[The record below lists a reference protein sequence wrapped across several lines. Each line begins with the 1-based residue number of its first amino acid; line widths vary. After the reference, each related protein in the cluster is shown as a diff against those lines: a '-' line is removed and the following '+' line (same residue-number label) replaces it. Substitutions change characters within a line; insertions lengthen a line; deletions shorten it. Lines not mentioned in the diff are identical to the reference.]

1 MTREIQQLFI
11 WPFESFNNK
20 DIADIRNSNDKHMI
34 KELIEDK
41 KQSFDGAVEHFSN
54 EMAKIRTG
62 RAHPGLVEN
71 LSVDYYGTRT
81 PLRQIASI
89 SIPEARQILISP
101 WDKGSLVLIEAAI
114 RESDLGLNPGND
126 GVALRITLPA
136 LTEETRKNLVK
147 SLNSRAEEARI
158 TVRNIREEIWK
169 DIQDF
174 EKAGDISEDDKF
186 AGKEELQKIVD
197 EYNQKLETLR
207 KKKEEEVMTV

>member
-1 MTREIQQLFI
+1 
-11 WPFESFNNK
+11 
-20 DIADIRNSNDKHMI
+20 MI
-34 KELIEDK
+34 KELIEDR
-41 KQSFDGAVEHFSN
+41 KQSFESAVTHF
-54 EMAKIRTG
+54 EGEAIKIRTG

-147 SLNSRAEEARI
+147 SLNQKAEEARI
-158 TVRNIREEIWK
+158 AVRNVREEIWR

-174 EKAGDISEDDKF
+174 EKSGDISEDDKF
-186 AGKEELQKIVD
+186 AGKEELQKVVD

>member
-1 MTREIQQLFI
+1 MV
-11 WPFESFNNK
+11 
-20 DIADIRNSNDKHMI
+20 
-34 KELIEDK
+34 KELIDDK
-41 KQSFDGAVEHFSN
+41 KQNFDSTVEHFAEEAS
-54 EMAKIRTG
+54 KIRTG

-147 SLNSRAEEARI
+147 SLNQRAEEARI
-158 TVRNIREEIWK
+158 AVRNVREEIWK

-174 EKAGDISEDDKF
+174 EKSGDISEDDKF
-186 AGKEELQKIVD
+186 FGKEELQKVVD
-197 EYNQKLETLR
+197 EYNQKLEVIR
-207 KKKEEEVMTV
+207 KKKEEEVLTV

>member
-1 MTREIQQLFI
+1 MV
-11 WPFESFNNK
+11 
-20 DIADIRNSNDKHMI
+20 

-41 KQSFDGAVEHFSN
+41 RASFESAIEHFSV

-136 LTEETRKNLVK
+136 LTEETRKSLVK
-147 SLNSRAEEARI
+147 SLNQRAEEARI
-158 TVRNIREEIWK
+158 AVRNIREEIWK

-174 EKAGDISEDDKF
+174 EKEGTISEDDKF
-186 AGKEELQKIVD
+186 TGKDELQKVID
-197 EYNQKLETLR
+197 EYNQKLEVLR

>member
-1 MTREIQQLFI
+1 MV
-11 WPFESFNNK
+11 
-20 DIADIRNSNDKHMI
+20 

-41 KQSFDGAVEHFSN
+41 RASFESAIEHFSV

-71 LSVDYYGTRT
+71 LPVDYYGTRT

-101 WDKGSLVLIEAAI
+101 WDKGLLVLIEAAI

-136 LTEETRKNLVK
+136 LTEETRKTLVK
-147 SLNSRAEEARI
+147 SLNQRAEEARI
-158 TVRNIREEIWK
+158 AVRNIREEIWK

-174 EKAGDISEDDKF
+174 EKEGTISEDDKF
-186 AGKEELQKIVD
+186 AGKDELQKVID
-197 EYNQKLETLR
+197 EYNQKLEVLR

>member
-1 MTREIQQLFI
+1 
-11 WPFESFNNK
+11 
-20 DIADIRNSNDKHMI
+20 MI

-41 KQSFDGAVEHFSN
+41 RQSFEGAVEHFSN
-54 EMAKIRTG
+54 EAAKIRTG

>member
-1 MTREIQQLFI
+1 MV
-11 WPFESFNNK
+11 
-20 DIADIRNSNDKHMI
+20 

-41 KQSFDGAVEHFSN
+41 RSSFESAIEHFSV

-136 LTEETRKNLVK
+136 LTEETRKTLVK
-147 SLNSRAEEARI
+147 SLNQKAEEARI
-158 TVRNIREEIWK
+158 AVRNIREEIWK

-174 EKAGDISEDDKF
+174 EKEGTISEDDKF
-186 AGKEELQKIVD
+186 SGKEELQKVID
-197 EYNQKLETLR
+197 EYNQKLEALR

>member
-1 MTREIQQLFI
+1 
-11 WPFESFNNK
+11 
-20 DIADIRNSNDKHMI
+20 MI
-34 KELIEDK
+34 KELIDDK
-41 KQSFDGAVEHFSN
+41 KQNFQSAVEHF
-54 EMAKIRTG
+54 EGEAAKIRTG

-126 GVALRITLPA
+126 GQALRITLPA

-147 SLNSRAEEARI
+147 SLNQRAEEARI
-158 TVRNIREEIWK
+158 AIRNVREEIWK

-186 AGKEELQKIVD
+186 TGKDELQKVVD
-197 EYNQKLETLR
+197 EYNQKLEVLR
-207 KKKEEEVMTV
+207 KKKEEEILTV